1 MRTVLTIVLAA
12 VSIWLLAAPASA
24 HHVLGRP
31 SYSLN
36 EDSNTPPSMQIEV
49 QLGDLFITTMVYPAF
64 PRLGAPGRINLYA
77 KHLDGEL
84 YQGEVGFSVR
94 KVSWL
99 SWIGMGEESREIG
112 RQLPDDN
119 VFRQAFRFNREGDF
133 LITAAL
139 DVDGE
144 PHMIDF
150 PLRVG
155 AGPMIGPLEII
166 IGLVLLII
174 ITVTVVQRRRAMVG
188 KVRAAHSDGGPS

>member
-1 MRTVLTIVLAA
+1 MRPFLTILLATL
-12 VSIWLLAAPASA
+12 SLWLSAAPATA

-36 EDSNTPPSMQIEV
+36 EDSNTPPSMQVEV
-49 QLGDLFITTMVYPAF
+49 QLGDLFVTTMVYPAF

-77 KHLDGEL
+77 KHLDGTL
-84 YQGEVGFSVR
+84 YEGEVGFSYR

-112 RQLPDDN
+112 RQQPDDN
-119 VFRQAFRFNREGDF
+119 VFRQAFRFDREGDF
-133 LITAAL
+133 LVTATL

-155 AGPMIGPLEII
+155 VAPMIGPLEVI
-166 IGLVLLII
+166 IGLVVLII
-174 ITVTVVQRRRAMVG
+174 VAVTVVQRRRAMVG
-188 KVRAAHSDGGPS
+188 P